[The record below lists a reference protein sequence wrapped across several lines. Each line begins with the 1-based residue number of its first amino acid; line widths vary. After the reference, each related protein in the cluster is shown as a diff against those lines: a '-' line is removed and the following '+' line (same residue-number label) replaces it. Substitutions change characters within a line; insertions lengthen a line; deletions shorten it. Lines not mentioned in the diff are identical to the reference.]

1 MNQQEIGLLKLSKK
15 EGDNFKRARL
25 TEIKLHPTKPAE
37 KKLGSDTMK
46 IYQASKPSLFFE
58 KNDSKRE
65 TLSMKSANNMF
76 KVASKPLQKFDSIQ
90 LLEDVEKNEHMF
102 KEICFNVASKPR
114 LNHLQ
119 ENKGKNIKSI
129 FLDSEDVSIVNVMS
143 LRGKQ
148 ENKVQSINNL
158 HLKQVIHNFGLKA
171 ASGDNCL
178 SFPSIDELLRIPDP
192 DGQMSDN
199 SLDALDV
206 EIAQSRKK
214 FEEEMAKVDSS
225 IAAEKQRQEE
235 RNIRFKENDILRNRL
250 EEEIT
255 EPVLRRMFSE
265 NILYLLNISEGKVK
279 SIRNEAFHKSCKTR
293 HGLFYQMITDP
304 FTDDHLS
311 WTLQEL
317 SQVWMKTEK
326 EYMDNN
332 ELVWKVLMPEFF
344 IKVYMDH
351 FGFQKKDAEKRI
363 SETPLKDEDTT
374 GNGGL

>member
-1 MNQQEIGLLKLSKK
+1 MNQQEIGILKLSKK
-15 EGDNFKRARL
+15 EDGNFKRARL
-25 TEIKLHPTKPAE
+25 TEIKFHPTKPPAE
-37 KKLGSDTMK
+37 KKVGSDTMK
-46 IYQASKPSLFFE
+46 IHQASKPSLFFE
-58 KNDSKRE
+58 KNYSNRE
-65 TLSMKSANNMF
+65 TLSMKSDNNMF
-76 KVASKPLQKFDSIQ
+76 KAASKPLQKVDSIQ
-90 LLEDVEKNEHMF
+90 LLEDVEKTEPMF

-114 LNHLQ
+114 FNHLQ
-119 ENKGKNIKSI
+119 ENKGKDIKSI
-129 FLDSEDVSIVNVMS
+129 FLDIEDVNVMS
-143 LRGKQ
+143 GMQ

-158 HLKQVIHNFGLKA
+158 RQVIHNLARKA
-171 ASGDNCL
+171 ASGANCH
-178 SFPSIDELLRIPDP
+178 SFPSIDELLCIPEPDA

-199 SLDALDV
+199 TLDALDV

-214 FEEEMAKVDSS
+214 FQEEMAKVDSS

-235 RNIRFKENDILRNRL
+235 RNIRLKENSILRNRL

-265 NILYLLNISEGKVK
+265 NILYLLNISDGKLK

-311 WTLQEL
+311 WTLEAL